1 LKAAFE
7 AARSLVAELTERWEE
22 LEVRREATE

>member
-7 AARSLVAELTERWEE
+7 DARARIAQLTERWEE
-22 LEVRREATE
+22 LEVRREASE